1 MRVPLGQL
9 VAHDVGAIAGVDQ
22 HPVRADDAA
31 RERLVSPHA
40 RVDRLEKLAPDLRV
54 LDIVLGAAADDAV
67 LKTPR
72 QHLSRFGFN
81 APGDELN
88 AQVVGVRVDAR
99 GHQHGA
105 AVELAEVV
113 LAAGAQ
119 AVRRALHPA
128 GAQPVHF
135 VGPPLAEPL
144 VVPELVRRPGVVDAR
159 ATVRGRALLDDGP
172 ERAPQVRGARNVE
185 RAIGVVGVVVDVLAG
200 TDRALAVALGP
211 DSAARLARHRRG
223 LPQPEPVFV
232 LVELH
237 S

>member
-1 MRVPLGQL
+1 MTRPGK
-9 VAHDVGAIAGVDQ
+9 
-22 HPVRADDAA
+22 
-31 RERLVSPHA
+31 RLVSPHA

-67 LKTPR
+67 LQPPR
-72 QHLSRFGFN
+72 EHLSSLRLD
-81 APGDELN
+81 APGDELD

-105 AVELAEVV
+105 AVELAEIV

-128 GAQPVHF
+128 GGQAVVF
-135 VGPPLAEPL
+135 VRPRLAEAL
-144 VVPELVRRPGVVDAR
+144 VHEELVRRPCVVDAR

-172 ERAPQVRGARNVE
+172 ERTPQVRGARNVE

-200 TDRALAVALGP
+200 TNGPLAVALGP

-232 LVELH
+232 LVELDA
-237 S
+237 